1 MFSRWLVGSCR
12 RVPAVWV
19 HSIAIDVMWN
29 GWIEYEKK
37 KHLTVL
43 FVKFRQL
50 HMIQKKAVCCLTWLL
65 NNDFAYVYKVYRIKL
80 IR

>member
-1 MFSRWLVGSCR
+1 MR
-12 RVPAVWV
+12 
-19 HSIAIDVMWN
+19 I
-29 GWIEYEKK
+29 K

-50 HMIQKKAVCCLTWLL
+50 HMIHKNAVCCLTRLL